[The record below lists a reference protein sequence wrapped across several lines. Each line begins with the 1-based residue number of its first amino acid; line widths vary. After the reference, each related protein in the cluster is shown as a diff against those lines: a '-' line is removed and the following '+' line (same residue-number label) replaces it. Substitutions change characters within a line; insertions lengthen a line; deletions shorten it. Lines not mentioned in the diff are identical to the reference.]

1 MARLKAQRKDK
12 ILSGRTLQGG
22 GGLILQSASIYTIQ
36 KVYIQKFGCNFRH
49 QSSLRI
55 ATHVLNLG
63 GSKQQNMGGLRLKSF
78 IYLISPRTSQTS
90 TGKKVDWPVYRRL
103 DPSAQKPPA
112 IGSQICLSSDCHCNS
127 HIWSNL

>member
-1 MARLKAQRKDK
+1 MICFNLKEELKLSTFIHKFFEELIDYMARLKAQRKDK

-63 GSKQQNMGGLRLKSF
+63 GSKQQNMGG
-78 IYLISPRTSQTS
+78 
-90 TGKKVDWPVYRRL
+90 G
-103 DPSAQKPPA
+103 A
-112 IGSQICLSSDCHCNS
+112 
-127 HIWSNL
+127 